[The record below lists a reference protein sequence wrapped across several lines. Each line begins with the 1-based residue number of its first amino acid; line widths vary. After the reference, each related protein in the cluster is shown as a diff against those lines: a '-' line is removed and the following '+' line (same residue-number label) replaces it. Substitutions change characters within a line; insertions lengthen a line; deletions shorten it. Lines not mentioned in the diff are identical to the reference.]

1 MIGFLRLM
9 AFWAVFA
16 AVAYWALLVYSR
28 SLRRE
33 ALEKEWDANPQETV
47 DAAAREAFIEQGMA
61 DYEHSL
67 RRKLLWGVIILPFLA
82 IGLLIYLVNYA

>member
-1 MIGFLRLM
+1 MTGFIRLM
-9 AFWAVFA
+9 LFWAVFA
-16 AVAYWALLVYSR
+16 AVAYWALLIYSR

-33 ALEKEWDANPQETV
+33 ALEKEWDANPPEGA
-47 DAAAREAFIEQGMA
+47 DAEKRAVFIEQGMA

-67 RRKLLWGVIILPFLA
+67 RRKLLWGVIILPFFA